1 MKTYSIFLALFTLMS
16 GITYDVD
23 EYRCK
28 DNILQ
33 IAYENKWIEIKL
45 FNIVIEDSVDICTYI
60 KDDIKIEL
68 EENIQSQKNEV
79 YVFVNG
85 TLLQSKLIEDN
96 KAKVKL
102 KSPAFKYDFDKKEE
116 MVMSVVEEKENDTF
130 SKSRRIAY
138 LCIAFW
144 CISFGFVIRKLMRK
158 RI

>member
-1 MKTYSIFLALFTLMS
+1 MDGQFASLVVVCVAISFWEHAPREPFVQVLFGVGTSHALSIGVF
-16 GITYDVD
+16 
-23 EYRCK
+23 
-28 DNILQ
+28 
-33 IAYENKWIEIKL
+33 
-45 FNIVIEDSVDICTYI
+45 
-60 KDDIKIEL
+60 DDIKIEL

-79 YVFVNG
+79 YIFVNG

-144 CISFGFVIRKLMRK
+144 CISFGFVIRKLVRK